1 MSAMKWRMLMK
12 MFSFFKK
19 NIKEPEKEQSSFEI
33 ELTASVLAYELARS
47 DGEITHDELSILMDE
62 IESIANKVGKDKEE
76 IFKIIK
82 IYSED
87 SVSFYEFVED
97 INKNYSK
104 EEKLNLLK
112 FMWKIAY
119 ADKKLDVDEERLIR
133 RMADLIMIKDV
144 EVLKLKSLVKPT
156 NI

>member
-1 MSAMKWRMLMK
+1 MK